1 MIFVSVFVWKL
12 FSKLFG
18 IEKKKEK
25 KKMSEDPSTEK
36 EIFHN
41 QLNDVGDGRF
51 QLYASLIL
59 GVKKKREELFF
70 FCVCFN

>member
-1 MIFVSVFVWKL
+1 MSVFVWKL

-59 GVKKKREELFF
+59 GVKKKKRRLIFF
-70 FCVCFN
+70 LCVF

>member
-1 MIFVSVFVWKL
+1 MKVFVWKL

-18 IEKKKEK
+18 IEKKKREK

-70 FCVCFN
+70 FCVF